1 MDYPYPFDHERLD
14 AYRVAREF
22 LVVTARILAAMPRG
36 EAAVADQLRRAAD
49 SALLNLGEG
58 VARTSPRDK
67 ARCYD
72 IARGSAAE
80 SAVALDVLAIRGL
93 ATRGDLQV
101 ARSLAYRLVCL
112 IGGLARSARARASA
126 G

>member
-1 MDYPYPFDHERLD
+1 MDHPSSFDFERLD
-14 AYRVAREF
+14 SYRVAREF
-22 LVVTARILAAMPRG
+22 LAATARLLARLPRG
-36 EAAVADQLRRAAD
+36 ESAIADQLRRAAD

-72 IARGSAAE
+72 IARGSASE
-80 SAVALDVLAIRGL
+80 SAVALDVLAIRRL
-93 ATRGDLQV
+93 AAPPELQV

-112 IGGLARSARARASA
+112 IGGLARSARARAEA